1 MKWRIFAG
9 LITGVAVLVLSVA
22 IYWPGLSG
30 GFFFDDS
37 ANILES
43 ASIQLKSVSTE
54 SLLRVWE
61 SGKAGPLGRPV
72 SMLSFAANY
81 YFSEFDPFWFKLT
94 NLLIHC
100 VNGVLVYF
108 LGLLM
113 LRAAVPSGSALIGV
127 RLGALI
133 VAALWAVNP
142 IQLTSVLYVVQR
154 MTSLSSMFVL
164 MALILHVWARQQ
176 NGLGWKNVV
185 SYALAWAV
193 FLPLAM
199 LSKETGVL
207 YLLYVAAY
215 EAVLHRN
222 FTGSLDRF
230 AKIYLVLL
238 GLAGAGLLFYL
249 GINPESGLLRAYEG
263 RTFTFSQ
270 RVLTEPRIIWAY
282 IQMIVAPTMP
292 AFGLYHDD
300 FAVSTGLFKPVE
312 TFFAIAGLVVLLVS
326 AFWTRRAAPLVSF
339 GILWFLVGHSLESTI
354 FPLELM
360 HEHRN
365 YLPSFGI
372 MVLIG
377 AALMSKRLTGSKYK
391 VLTSS
396 SVLALFL
403 YFVLITHLRADMY
416 GEDFRRTQIEADYH
430 AESVRSNY
438 EAGALRVNMYN
449 QNPEPI
455 LASFAE
461 KYFARVNSLDPTY
474 KLGLIGMLQLDCLS
488 SKSAR
493 VEIFDELKSRLAN
506 GKWIPFDRTV
516 MHGIAEMANE
526 GTICLSR
533 EQVDELFTV
542 ALGNS
547 FTSPE
552 DRSVVRSDHVLYL
565 WMGQKDH
572 LAARDVLT
580 KAIADNEGDVL
591 NRINLLQ
598 LFRMQGD
605 RNGVLTLLA
614 DLQGRRLSRQDR
626 ALIQE
631 VKDELV
637 AQGVVSNGL

>member
-22 IYWPGLSG
+22 IYWTGLSG

-37 ANILES
+37 VNILES
-43 ASIQLKSVSTE
+43 DSIQLKSVSTE

-81 YFSEFDPFWFKLT
+81 FFSEFDPFWFKLT

-108 LGLLM
+108 FGLLV

-215 EAVLHRN
+215 EAVLQRH

-249 GINPESGLLRAYEG
+249 GINPESSMLIAYEG

-300 FAVSTGLFKPVE
+300 FAVSTGLFKPVD
-312 TFFAIAGLVVLLVS
+312 TFFAITGLVALLVS

-377 AALMSKRLTGSKYK
+377 AALMSKRLTEPKYK

-565 WMGQKDH
+565 WMGQKDQ

-580 KAIADNEGDVL
+580 KAIADNESDVL